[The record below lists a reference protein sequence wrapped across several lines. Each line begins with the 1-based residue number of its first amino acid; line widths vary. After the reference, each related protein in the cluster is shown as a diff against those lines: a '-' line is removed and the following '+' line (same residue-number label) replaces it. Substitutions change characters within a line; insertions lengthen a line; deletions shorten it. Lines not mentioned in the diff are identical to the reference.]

1 MTPEDLDLKF
11 AEHPFAR
18 HLGIR
23 TVSLAPGRAEVAVT
37 LKPEHANFI
46 GGVDGALIM
55 SLIDHASAYAGS
67 SVGKKVVG
75 AQFSLNLIRG
85 AAFEGD
91 LTARAEVIHA
101 GRKTVITEAE
111 VSDDRGKTLA
121 RCSYVHIVVD

>member
-1 MTPEDLDLKF
+1 MTQEDLNLKF

-18 HLGIR
+18 HLGFR
-23 TVSLAPGRAEVAVT
+23 TVSLTSGHAEVAVT
-37 LKPEHANFI
+37 LRPEHANFI
-46 GGVDGALIM
+46 GGVDGAVIM

-75 AQFSLNLIRG
+75 AQFSLNLVRA

-101 GRKTVITEAE
+101 GRKTVVTEAE
-111 VSDDRGKTLA
+111 VSDNRGKTIA
-121 RCSYVHIVVD
+121 RCSYVHVVVD